1 MNAVHIPLVIQF
13 VKRQIVA
20 MGIAERKQRHK
31 TDLRDKVLKVSQKI
45 MLNEGLSAL
54 TIRRVADEIEYSPG
68 AIYLYFRNRE
78 EIVRELGRLGMETL
92 LEYLQ
97 RGDVATDPAERLGV
111 MALNYARFASEHT
124 ETYRLVFMSDSETA
138 RAVFGNG
145 DGKNAKAGPGERA
158 FHMLVHEFTR
168 LRGSHAD
175 FAELDPIRVA
185 EIYWAH
191 LHGIAS
197 LKISCSEFL
206 NTPVEVLVETSV
218 KVLLAGIKS

>member
-1 MNAVHIPLVIQF
+1 
-13 VKRQIVA
+13 

-31 TDLRDKVLKVSQKI
+31 TDLRDKALKVSQKI

-97 RGDVATDPAERLGV
+97 RGDVAADPAERLGV

-138 RAVFGNG
+138 RAVFGSG
-145 DGKNAKAGPGERA
+145 DDKNTKGSPGERA
-158 FHMLVHEFTR
+158 FHLLVSEFTR

-175 FAELDPIRVA
+175 FAELDPVRAA
-185 EIYWAH
+185 ETYWAH

-206 NTPVEVLVETSV
+206 KTPVEVLVETSV
-218 KVLLAGIKS
+218 KVLLAGIRAVDG